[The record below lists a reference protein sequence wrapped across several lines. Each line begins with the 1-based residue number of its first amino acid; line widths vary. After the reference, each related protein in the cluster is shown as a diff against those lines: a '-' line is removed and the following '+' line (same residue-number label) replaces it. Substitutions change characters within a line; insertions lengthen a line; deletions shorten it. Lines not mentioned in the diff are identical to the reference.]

1 MNDLWFALPAQ
12 VSNPLAFLLLFRQ
25 DLCGSTYF
33 HRLQTSDDR
42 SSDIDPPRD
51 EQHLNLDSSS
61 FSFYYNY
68 APSQNDPSLQAL
80 STLTE
85 RGASYSRDAGSGL
98 ALVEIAL
105 VDHRG
110 TNVQSVGFPNPPS
123 STTCSL
129 SFPED
134 SYLLSS
140 VNPAAMGEHNSQHF
154 LRIKITSTN
163 LKRTALEV
171 R

>member
-12 VSNPLAFLLLFRQ
+12 VSNPTLSPISFLLLFRQ

-42 SSDIDPPRD
+42 SSDIDPPSD
-51 EQHLNLDSSS
+51 EQHLNLDYASL

-68 APSQNDPSLQAL
+68 APSQNDPTLQAL

-105 VDHRG
+105 VDREG
-110 TNVQSVGFPNPPS
+110 TNVQSVGFPSPPS
-123 STTCSL
+123 STTSSL

-134 SYLLSS
+134 SYLLKSTQQTW
-140 VNPAAMGEHNSQHF
+140 VNTIRNFFSGLRLPAQ
-154 LRIKITSTN
+154 I
-163 LKRTALEV
+163 
-171 R
+171 